1 LRGTPLQK
9 SRRASI
15 VGPGSSYGALTLLRL
30 EQVIA
35 AGTEGS
41 GGEEE
46 CNAVGAGGA
55 GGEADAG
62 AIELL
67 GRPLQP

>member
-15 VGPGSSYGALTLLRL
+15 VGPGSYGALALLRL

-35 AGTEGS
+35 GTEGS
-41 GGEEE
+41 GGEE

-55 GGEADAG
+55 GGEADAW

>member
-15 VGPGSSYGALTLLRL
+15 VGPGSSYGALALLRL
-30 EQVIA
+30 EQVI

-46 CNAVGAGGA
+46 CNAVGA

>member
-1 LRGTPLQK
+1 MW
-9 SRRASI
+9 S
-15 VGPGSSYGALTLLRL
+15 GPGFYGALALPRL
-30 EQVIA
+30 EQVI

-55 GGEADAG
+55 GGEADAW